1 MAENHRMIRK
11 TPGTCVICRLKIPA
25 QIIQMAKER
34 NESADLC
41 SKMCGMTASLLPPS
55 LMLKMVEREFVDNEA
70 REAYLEPI
78 REALSMDSAMETWNQ
93 PVQDDDYGTNRTEDY
108 MRPMGAPQVEN
119 QKPKPK
125 PITPAAPRIVKG
137 FPKKSWGTKQLLFT
151 GADDAEIAQH
161 VLMACWGTAAK

>member
-1 MAENHRMIRK
+1 MAENHSMIRK
-11 TPGTCVICRLKIPA
+11 TPGTCVICQRKIPA

-41 SKMCGMTASLLPPS
+41 SKLCGMTASLLPPS

-78 REALSMDSAMETWNQ
+78 REALSMGDPMEAWNQ
-93 PVQDDDYGTNRTEDY
+93 PEDYNPESTEDY

-119 QKPKPK
+119 HKPRPK
-125 PITPAAPRIVKG
+125 PITPGAPRIVKG
-137 FPKKSWGTKQLLFT
+137 FPKRTWGTKQLLFT

-161 VLMACWGTAAK
+161 VLMACWGTVAK